1 MDEQLDAA
9 GRLWDHHIS
18 VFRRWDDLTLARWM
32 SQTLSQLQ
40 GGLWRMSHPLVGAY
54 RLAAQ
59 AGHERDVWQKR
70 LLDPPPDYSLA
81 ECCRSPLLPMA
92 TRDVL
97 EQGLICVHCNGTAL
111 PLSGLTENK
120 VSLESWGNAYASV
133 HHVAHWEEEEKAQ
146 SGDYDQ
152 AFEHA
157 ASEAERL
164 LAKLGNELAPQLVD
178 GLPALLWEDQDE
190 CLQVRPEDV
199 PL

>member
-1 MDEQLDAA
+1 MDEGMDPAA
-9 GRLWDHHIS
+9 RLWDRHMS
-18 VFRRWDDLTLARWM
+18 VFRHWDDLTLARWM

-40 GGLWRMSHPLVGAY
+40 GDLWRMSHPLVGAY

-70 LLDPPPDYSLA
+70 LLDPPPDYSLS

-92 TRDVL
+92 TRDLL
-97 EQGLICVHCNGTAL
+97 EQGLICVHCNGTAMALNQL
-111 PLSGLTENK
+111 PGNISA
-120 VSLESWGNAYASV
+120 LETWANAYASV
-133 HHVAHWEEEEKAQ
+133 HHVAHWEEDEKAKA
-146 SGDYDQ
+146 GDYDQ
-152 AFEHA
+152 AFEQA

-164 LAKLGNELAPQLVD
+164 LAQLGNELAPELMN

-199 PL
+199 PM